1 MNYKIKN
8 FSNYSN
14 KKYSKFTSNFVDDRD
29 FSNFMRG
36 IDKGELDKGDWA
48 KDFTVFNLKSTN
60 FHLKG
65 VGFWVS
71 TFKER

>member
-14 KKYSKFTSNFVDDRD
+14 KKYSKFTSNFVDDQD

-36 IDKGELDKGDWA
+36 TGQRGTGQRGTGQRGTGQRGTGQRVLRYL
-48 KDFTVFNLKSTN
+48 T
-60 FHLKG
+60 
-65 VGFWVS
+65 
-71 TFKER
+71 